1 MSRDDR
7 IILHL
12 PLVGCV
18 EARSGTWEEGR
29 DSELPKVA
37 DNLFTLLGFR

>member
-12 PLVGCV
+12 PLVGCL
-18 EARSGTWEEGR
+18 EARSGTWEESR
-29 DSELPKVA
+29 DSRTYPKLL
-37 DNLFTLLGFR
+37 NLFALLGFR